1 MSPKPATGAPKHS
14 ASGSLTE
21 LPRRSRSCLRATRFT
36 APPIVFGQCSKA
48 NLSYDSKR
56 PVWPAITAQTRR
68 RDRSGRG
75 RGQEPA
81 GAVPSPAGVAHP
93 HEDDRIVAHLSH
105 PGEVARTRPSRPRG
119 HRGARLGRR
128 LFRGA
133 DRAHMARH
141 SPANRTR
148 CLIWAPTCAC
158 PTSTSTSLSNGWR
171 ISPKLARR

>member
-1 MSPKPATGAPKHS
+1 MPEGDTIH
-14 ASGSLTE
+14 
-21 LPRRSRSCLRATRFT
+21 RT
-36 APPIVFGQCSKA
+36 A
-48 NLSYDSKR
+48 NRLR
-56 PVWPAITAQTRR
+56 PVLEGQPVVRFEAPRLTGDTAQTRR

-81 GAVPSPAGVAHP
+81 GEVPSPAGVAHP